1 MVLTLS
7 ADTNPREED
16 VIRATQT
23 SEMKKSFDSTTFSSF
38 PKGMTRRTI
47 LFNRGS
53 TSKDEVSLGSISKKF
68 LPKIRM

>member
-38 PKGMTRRTI
+38 PKGMTRTI

-68 LPKIRM
+68 LPKIRK